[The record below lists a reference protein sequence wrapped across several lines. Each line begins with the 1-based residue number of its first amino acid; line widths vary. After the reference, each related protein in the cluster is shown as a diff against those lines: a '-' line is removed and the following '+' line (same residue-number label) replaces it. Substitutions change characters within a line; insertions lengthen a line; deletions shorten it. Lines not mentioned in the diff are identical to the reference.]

1 VGPVTMTGALHLI
14 AEHNTTDH
22 LSPKVAAP
30 AAG

>member
-1 VGPVTMTGALHLI
+1 MTGALHLI

-22 LSPKVAAP
+22 LSPKVAAL